1 MCAGEHWARPGRAR
15 RAGGGWRAGWTCRP
29 GGYGIPAYVLH
40 RADLLHVL
48 ANAASAADLR
58 TGQRVTVMVQHDWSG
73 EFTNQRIAELGG
85 RRPAVPDPPHRQWA
99 SSMRRACAGC
109 PMTWTT
115 PPGAPR
121 EPTVFEWAGG
131 TEAFSRLTRIFYGHV
146 KTDPILA
153 SVFAEMTPSI
163 PSGLR
168 SGWGRYS
175 AGRQPTRNSAAGIG
189 TCFPGTWVGR

>member
-1 MCAGEHWARPGRAR
+1 
-15 RAGGGWRAGWTCRP
+15 
-29 GGYGIPAYVLH
+29 
-40 RADLLHVL
+40 
-48 ANAASAADLR
+48 
-58 TGQRVTVMVQHDWSG
+58 
-73 EFTNQRIAELGG
+73 
-85 RRPAVPDPPHRQWA
+85 
-99 SSMRRACAGC
+99 
-109 PMTWTT
+109 MTWTR

-175 AGRQPTRNSAAGIG
+175 AGRQPTRNSAAGTG
-189 TCFPGTWVGR
+189 TCSPGIWVGR

>member
-1 MCAGEHWARPGRAR
+1 
-15 RAGGGWRAGWTCRP
+15 
-29 GGYGIPAYVLH
+29 VLH

-99 SSMRRACAGC
+99 SSMRRACAGG

-153 SVFAEMTPSI
+153 SVFAEMTPEH
-163 PSGLR
+163 PEWVAQWLGEVF
-168 SGWGRYS
+168 GGP
-175 AGRQPTRNSAAGIG
+175 PTRNSAAGIG